1 MNLIIDR
8 PPIAAVSYRTLRSA
22 RRRRRRVL
30 GTIDRSLSAFDL
42 LFSTGRPAR
51 RRRREKMD
59 ARRGA
64 DVAS

>member
-22 RRRRRRVL
+22 RRRRRVL